1 MMESTMKARLL
12 LPLLFVS
19 ALSVSPASANWF
31 SNPNWNINLN
41 VGSAPNPTADD
52 VQAGT
57 RPMLV
62 KDADGNIIA
71 MVDPQTG
78 KVIAIAEPARPAPAV
93 NTSAANKAPATPRVR

>member
-1 MMESTMKARLL
+1 MKARLL
-12 LPLLFVS
+12 LSLLFLS

-41 VGSAPNPTADD
+41 IGSAPNPTPDD
-52 VQAGT
+52 IQAGT

-78 KVIAIAEPARPAPAV
+78 KVIAIAEPTRPAPAV
-93 NTSAANKAPATPRVR
+93 NAVANKSRATAPVR

>member
-1 MMESTMKARLL
+1 MRARLL

-19 ALSVSPASANWF
+19 AICVSPASANWF
-31 SNPNWNINLN
+31 SNPSWNINLN
-41 VGSAPNPTADD
+41 LGSAPNPTPEDI
-52 VQAGT
+52 QAGT

-78 KVIAIAEPARPAPAV
+78 KVIAIAEPTRPAPAV
-93 NTSAANKAPATPRVR
+93 NAATNKTPAAAPVR

>member
-1 MMESTMKARLL
+1 MKARLL

-19 ALSVSPASANWF
+19 ALCVSPASANWF

-41 VGSAPNPTADD
+41 VGSAPNPTPDD

-78 KVIAIAEPARPAPAV
+78 KVLAIAEPTRPGPAKNAVAAKPAPPAV
-93 NTSAANKAPATPRVR
+93 R